1 MAEETS
7 SGSRSPLIILVQA
20 VRAFSFTASMVPVLV
35 GAMFALSYEGEVR
48 WGLFPLVVVCS
59 LLFHA
64 GTNLV
69 SDYFDFQRGVDRK
82 DTLGSSGVL
91 VDGLLLPKQVLNA
104 GLLMFALGF
113 LLGLILV
120 YYRGAPIFWLGVIG
134 ILGGFFYTGKPIG
147 YKYIALGDLLV
158 FTLMGP
164 LMVIGSYYVLTG
176 TFHTHVLYVSLPIGF
191 LVTAILHANNLR
203 DIVHDTQANVRT
215 LANLF
220 GLKAAKIEYHLLVV
234 AAYLSVVMMVVGG
247 VVKPWVLIVFLSL
260 PPAVKNMKAINGA
273 QQNNEAAIAL
283 IDVQT
288 AQHHL
293 LFGILL
299 TVGLILSA
307 VL

>member
-1 MAEETS
+1 
-7 SGSRSPLIILVQA
+7 
-20 VRAFSFTASMVPVLV
+20 
-35 GAMFALSYEGEVR
+35 MFV
-48 WGLFPLVVVCS
+48 
-59 LLFHA
+59 
-64 GTNLV
+64 
-69 SDYFDFQRGVDRK
+69 
-82 DTLGSSGVL
+82 
-91 VDGLLLPKQVLNA
+91 
-104 GLLMFALGF
+104 LGF

-134 ILGGFFYTGKPIG
+134 LLGGFFYTGKPIG

-176 TFHTHVLYVSLPIGF
+176 TFHTHVLFVSLPIGF
-191 LVTAILHANNLR
+191 PVTAILHANNLR

-234 AAYLSVVMMVVGG
+234 AAYLSVVLMVVGG

-260 PPAVKNMKAINGA
+260 PPAVKNMKTINGA
-273 QQNNEAAIAL
+273 QQNNEGAIAL

-288 AQHHL
+288 AQHHF

-299 TVGLILSA
+299 TVGLVLSA
-307 VL
+307 FL